1 MDCIKLLV
9 CVKVFRENFQME
21 SFCGSDDIF
30 VLVQDGSFSFESS
43 SGKQIVQKNEG
54 ALFRRNV
61 LYQRKVLTPVTM
73 YLFRY
78 HSDMLC
84 FNDEKVVFHNTERIL
99 STLDLL
105 DKIEN
110 IPFTDLHMYR
120 KMLFC
125 DIVMQHHIENGITHF
140 DVKPQDKA
148 VNKAIAIINQNY
160 NKKINVDELADVCEL
175 SHAQFYR
182 RFYCAMNCSPYNYV
196 LKLRLQK
203 AEDLLVNSNLP
214 IHRVGMLCGFDDE
227 FYFSNFFKK
236 HMGISPTAFR
246 KAAF

>member
-9 CVKVFRENFQME
+9 CVKVFREKFQME

-30 VLVQDGSFSFESS
+30 ALVQEGSFSFESS
-43 SGKQIVQKNEG
+43 SGEQIVQKNEG
-54 ALFRRNV
+54 VLFRRNV

-78 HSDMLC
+78 RSDMPC
-84 FNDEKVVFHNTERIL
+84 FNDEKVVFHSAERIV
-99 STLDLL
+99 STLALL
-105 DKIEN
+105 DKLEKL
-110 IPFTDLHMYR
+110 PFSDPHLYR
-120 KMLFC
+120 KMLFY
-125 DIVMQHHIENGITHF
+125 DIIMQHCIENGILYSDTQLH
-140 DVKPQDKA
+140 DETINKA
-148 VNKAIAIINQNY
+148 VAVINQKFDKNL
-160 NKKINVDELADVCEL
+160 NMDELADACEL

-182 RFYCAMNCSPYNYV
+182 RFYRAMNCSPYNYV

-203 AEDLLVNSNLP
+203 ARDLLANTSLP
-214 IHRVGMLCGFDDE
+214 VYEVGRLCGFEDE
-227 FYFSNFFKK
+227 YYFSNFFKK

>member
-1 MDCIKLLV
+1 MDRIKLLV
-9 CVKVFRENFQME
+9 CVKAFRGKFKME

-61 LYQRKVLTPVTM
+61 FYQRKVLTPVTM

-84 FNDEKVVFHNTERIL
+84 FNDEKVVFHNVERIL

-105 DKIEN
+105 DKMEK

-125 DIVMQHHIENGITHF
+125 DIVMQHHIESGIIHL
-140 DVKPQDKA
+140 DVQPQDKT
-148 VNKAIAIINQNY
+148 VNKAIAIMNQNY
-160 NKKINVDELADVCEL
+160 GKKLNMDELADVCEL

-182 RFYCAMNCSPYNYV
+182 RFYRSMSCSPYNYI

-203 AEDLLVNSNLP
+203 AKDLLANSSLP
-214 IHRVGMLCGFDDE
+214 IYEVASFCGFEDE
-227 FYFSNFFKK
+227 YYFSNFFKK

-246 KAAF
+246 KSLF

>member
-1 MDCIKLLV
+1 MDRIKLLV
-9 CVKVFRENFQME
+9 CVKVFREKFQME

-30 VLVQDGSFSFESS
+30 ALVQEGSFSFESP
-43 SGKQIVQKNEG
+43 SGEQIVQKNEG

-78 HSDMLC
+78 HSDISC
-84 FNDEKVVFHNTERIL
+84 FNNEKVVFHNAERII

-105 DKIEN
+105 DKMEKMT
-110 IPFTDLHMYR
+110 FSALHMYR

-125 DIVMQHHIENGITHF
+125 DIVMQHHIENGIMHF
-140 DVKPQDKA
+140 DVHPQDTA
-148 VNKAIAIINQNY
+148 VNKAIEIMNQNY
-160 NKKINVDELADVCEL
+160 EKTLNMDEIADACGL

-182 RFYCAMNCSPYNYV
+182 RFYRTMNCPPYSYI